1 MTATKHPLEAA
12 PAAPVHLNRELS
24 QLDLIRRVLDLAADP
39 AEPLLERV
47 KFCGIVSSIL
57 DEFFMVRVAGLQ
69 DQVVSRASVRT
80 PDGRTPQQTL
90 ADIRERVLAL
100 TAEQTRLWQDVL
112 RPALAGEGIRLGTIE
127 DASDEELAE
136 LNRVF
141 LRQIFPVLTPLAV
154 GPGQPFPYISG
165 LSLSLGLLVRDPEA
179 GEERFA
185 RVKVPEGLDRF
196 VPIGTRGLMIPL
208 ENVMAHFLD
217 HLFPEMEIVE
227 RVAFRLTRDGD
238 TEISDDADDLLEA
251 VESEVRKR
259 RFGSVVRVEVSSSVT
274 RTMLGRLAERLG
286 VSMEQMYP
294 VRGILD
300 LADLSQLHPLDRPD
314 LKYEPWLPYTQR
326 RLAQGTDD
334 ELFEEIARRDIVVQ
348 HPYDSFA
355 TSVEA
360 FIQAAARD
368 PNVVTLKTTVYRT
381 SRDSAIAPALIKAS
395 ENGKQAVCV
404 VELKARF
411 DEQRNIEWAR
421 ALEQAGVH
429 VVYGFPDMKIHAKTT
444 LVVRREGNDLR
455 RYVHVGTGNYHAST
469 ARVYEDVGIF
479 TSDPDIA
486 ADIADLFNFV
496 TGFGRPQRFR
506 KLLVA
511 PFNLCRRLVEHI
523 RDVAAAA
530 EAGKPARIR
539 IKCNSLTHPEVIEE
553 LYRASQAGAEID
565 IVVRATCTLV
575 PGVAGLSENIRVRS
589 ILGRFLEHSR
599 LYCFEAGEEKTYLLG
614 SADLMPRNL
623 EHRIEV
629 VMPVEDAHVRN
640 EIELIMKT
648 LLADNSQAWELG
660 PDGTWQ
666 RVAPKKSERRRP
678 TQVVFMRRRERA
690 RRLARAH

>member
-1 MTATKHPLEAA
+1 VTSIRQAQDAPLA
-12 PAAPVHLNRELS
+12 PFLNRELS
-24 QLDLIRRVLDLAADP
+24 QLDLIRRVLELAADP

-57 DEFFMVRVAGLQ
+57 DEFFMVRVSGLQ
-69 DQVVSRASVRT
+69 DQVIGRASVRT

-90 ADIRERVLAL
+90 DEIRSGALDL
-100 TAEQTRLWQDVL
+100 TAEQTLLWRDEL
-112 RPALAGEGIRLGTIE
+112 CPALAAEQILVGTVD
-127 DASDEELAE
+127 DATIDERAALEQI
-136 LNRVF
+136 F
-141 LRQIFPVLTPLAV
+141 LRHIFPVLTPLAV

-196 VPIGTRGLMIPL
+196 VSVGSRGLLIPL
-208 ENVMAHFLD
+208 EGVISHFLD
-217 HLFPEMEIVE
+217 RLFPGMEIVE

-259 RFGSVVRVEVSSSVT
+259 RFGSVVRMEVSSSISHE
-274 RTMLGRLAERLG
+274 MLARLEERLG
-286 VSMEQMYP
+286 VGSDQVYP
-294 VRGILD
+294 VRGLLD
-300 LADLSQLHPLDRPD
+300 LADVGQLHGLDRPD

-326 RLAQGTDD
+326 RLANTKDD

-360 FIQAAARD
+360 FVQAAARD
-368 PNVVTLKTTVYRT
+368 PHVVTIKTTVYRT
-381 SRDSAIAPALIKAS
+381 SQDSALAPALMKAS

-421 ALEQAGVH
+421 ALEQSGVH

-444 LVVRREGNDLR
+444 LIVRREGGELR
-455 RYVHVGTGNYHAST
+455 RYVHIGTGNYHATT
-469 ARVYEDVGIF
+469 ARIYEDVGVF
-479 TSDPDIA
+479 TADPDIA

-511 PFNLCRRLVEHI
+511 PLNLRKRLIEHI
-523 RDVAAAA
+523 REVAAAA
-530 EAGKPARIR
+530 EAGKHARIR
-539 IKCNSLTHPEVIEE
+539 LKCNSLTHVDVIEE
-553 LYRASQAGAEID
+553 LYEASRAGVEID
-565 IVVRATCTLV
+565 IVVRANCTLIPGV
-575 PGVAGLSENIRVRS
+575 PGMSETIRVRS

-599 LYCFEAGEEKTYLLG
+599 LYCFEAGDEKRYLLG

-623 EHRIEV
+623 DHRIEV
-629 VMPVEDAHVRN
+629 VMPVEDTHTRN
-640 EIELIMKT
+640 EIESIFKA
-648 LLADNSQAWELG
+648 LLADNAQAWELSPSG
-660 PDGTWQ
+660 AWY
-666 RVAPKKSERRRP
+666 RVSPKKSERRRSA
-678 TQVVFMRRRERA
+678 QAVFMRRRERA